1 MRVFSRYFS
10 IDLRLLLKVW
20 GFSSHSYTVGD
31 LKPGDL
37 KLLSWGRVSFKM
49 HLFVEIWIVVLMTA
63 RTKPPR
69 YYLMTPQA
77 HVIDGMVFPTPPK
90 KPEQKP
96 RLRSQRFTR
105 APVAPVAMI
114 GVEPEIGFG
123 VILLKSSAQGKAVRV
138 LAAHVDD
145 WFGERSVGAAIFQL
159 TGFLGSDKSG
169 FAAYFVAPP
178 IYLPQ
183 VDAGVRHFAENGVV
197 FDDLVINTKVP
208 RLDVSLHTGQI
219 LTDPIP
225 PRFREAGFSLGERAE
240 IDAHIRAAEGRRVLS
255 EGYYQDC
262 SFLVDIGGSVAHQVP
277 SSRLESAPLRRL
289 RFSDIDVCAQG

>member
-1 MRVFSRYFS
+1 MS
-10 IDLRLLLKVW
+10 
-20 GFSSHSYTVGD
+20 
-31 LKPGDL
+31 
-37 KLLSWGRVSFKM
+37 
-49 HLFVEIWIVVLMTA
+49 A

-90 KPEQKP
+90 KPEQRP
-96 RLRSQRFTR
+96 RSRSQRFTN
-105 APVAPVAMI
+105 APVAPVAI
-114 GVEPEIGFG
+114 IRVAPEIGFG
-123 VILLKSSAQGKAVRV
+123 VILLKSSAHGKAVRV

-145 WFGERSVGAAIFQL
+145 WFGKRSVGAAISQI

-169 FAAYFVAPP
+169 LAAYFVAPP

-183 VDAGVRHFAENGVV
+183 VEAGVRHFAEKGVV
-197 FDDLVINTKVP
+197 FDDLVINTEVP

-225 PRFREAGFSLGERAE
+225 PRFREVGFSLNERAE

-277 SSRLESAPLRRL
+277 SSRLEAAPLRRL